1 LDSGI
6 QCFANQDTVVLGW
19 EKNPAW
25 LGYKQKVPEWLRQT
39 MR

>member
-1 LDSGI
+1 VRFIVEGVPH
-6 QCFANQDTVVLGW
+6 NMVGW